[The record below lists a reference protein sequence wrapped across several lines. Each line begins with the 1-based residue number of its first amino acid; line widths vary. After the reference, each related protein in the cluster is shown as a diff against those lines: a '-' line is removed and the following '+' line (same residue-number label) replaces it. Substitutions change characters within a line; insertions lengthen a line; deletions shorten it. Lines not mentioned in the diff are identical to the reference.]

1 MSLSIYPSIHL
12 TNLYVHT
19 HTHTYRYTKC
29 TTIITHTYYIC
40 LVSREREGEMRRYT
54 YIYIYICNV
63 VSCLYF
69 IASSFCACI
78 QQVHIPHNKLA
89 YGCAMINWGTPNMDV
104 ESSFYPLAII
114 GSKKTCSL
122 DTPHF
127 LDIPHMAQTHTINI
141 YIYIYRAVP
150 HS

>member
-1 MSLSIYPSIHL
+1 MH
-12 TNLYVHT
+12 NHNHT
-19 HTHTYRYTKC
+19 HILYMSGIERE
-29 TTIITHTYYIC
+29 
-40 LVSREREGEMRRYT
+40 REREGEMRRYT
-54 YIYIYICNV
+54 YIYICNV

-141 YIYIYRAVP
+141 YIYTYTGRCPIV
-150 HS
+150 S